1 MDTLYLDCSMGAS
14 GDMLMGALFELIPN
28 GEDFI
33 RKMNALGLPGVAVTA
48 EKTEKCGITCT
59 HIRVSV
65 NGDEEHS
72 HDHDHEHGHD
82 HQHDHHHD
90 HEHGHD
96 HHHEHHHS
104 HDGHSHAH
112 YTLEAVREIVCG
124 LELEDK
130 VKEDILAVYRLI
142 AEAES
147 RAHGRPV
154 DNIHFHEVGSL
165 DAIADVTGV
174 CLLMDMLSPGRIV
187 CSPVCTGFGQVK
199 CAHGILPVPAPAT
212 AYILEG
218 VPVYAGDIEGELCTP
233 TGAALLR
240 HFAGEFAR
248 MPLISPRKT
257 GYGAGTKDFPAANC
271 VRAVLGTD
279 GDGTDTVVELSANI
293 DDMTGEEAGFALE
306 RLFEGGVLEAFITP
320 VQMKK
325 MRPGLLLSVICRPED
340 SEKTARLIFKY
351 TTTIGIR
358 RTVHERYVLDRKTS
372 AVTTGAGQVHI
383 KEVSGYGVS
392 RCKAEYEE
400 LAELARQKGI
410 SLREAAELVRAKN

>member
-1 MDTLYLDCSMGAS
+1 M
-14 GDMLMGALFELIPN
+14 
-28 GEDFI
+28 
-33 RKMNALGLPGVAVTA
+33 
-48 EKTEKCGITCT
+48 
-59 HIRVSV
+59 
-65 NGDEEHS
+65 
-72 HDHDHEHGHD
+72 
-82 HQHDHHHD
+82 
-90 HEHGHD
+90 
-96 HHHEHHHS
+96 
-104 HDGHSHAH
+104 
-112 YTLEAVREIVCG
+112 
-124 LELEDK
+124 
-130 VKEDILAVYRLI
+130 
-142 AEAES
+142 
-147 RAHGRPV
+147 
-154 DNIHFHEVGSL
+154 
-165 DAIADVTGV
+165 
-174 CLLMDMLSPGRIV
+174 
-187 CSPVCTGFGQVK
+187 
-199 CAHGILPVPAPAT
+199 
-212 AYILEG
+212 
-218 VPVYAGDIEGELCTP
+218 CTP

-240 HFAGEFAR
+240 HFVGEFAR

-325 MRPGLLLSVICRPED
+325 MRPGLLLSVICRSED

-410 SLREAAELVRAKN
+410 SLREAAELVRAEN